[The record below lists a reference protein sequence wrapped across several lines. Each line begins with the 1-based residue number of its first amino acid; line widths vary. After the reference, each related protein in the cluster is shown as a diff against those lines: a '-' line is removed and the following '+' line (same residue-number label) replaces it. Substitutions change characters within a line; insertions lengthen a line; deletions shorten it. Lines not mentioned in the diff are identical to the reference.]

1 MLFRSKKHLENLCF
15 TNLLKLINMEKSRS
29 VGSKFMVVNVEIVL
43 KEELAPGFP
52 LLKLR
57 DTNTVLLFSP
67 SLLSSL
73 SLFSCPHS
81 LSPSLHLLEHP
92 RSATPTASSYV
103 TPSPSPGLLPV
114 VLCVQLETSVDRK
127 SVV

>member
-1 MLFRSKKHLENLCF
+1 
-15 TNLLKLINMEKSRS
+15 MEKSRS

-52 LLKLR
+52 LLKLP

-73 SLFSCPHS
+73 PLFSCPHS
-81 LSPSLHLLEHP
+81 
-92 RSATPTASSYV
+92 SSM
-103 TPSPSPGLLPV
+103 
-114 VLCVQLETSVDRK
+114 
-127 SVV
+127 